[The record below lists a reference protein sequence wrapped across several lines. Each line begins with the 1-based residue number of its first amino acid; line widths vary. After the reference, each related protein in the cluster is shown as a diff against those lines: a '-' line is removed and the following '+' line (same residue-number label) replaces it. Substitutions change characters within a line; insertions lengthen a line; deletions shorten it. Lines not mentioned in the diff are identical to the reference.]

1 MTGSTDHE
9 IGALDRENS
18 AIMQISGYASSSS
31 SSSSDSGGGGG
42 GGIKV
47 SRLIASQ
54 APRRGAAMTQ
64 QHRRHSSP
72 SYRDVTHD
80 HREAWVASGG
90 GGTVT
95 ARRRMTRV
103 RCVLRVCYNVIDF
116 VCVCVCACVRACVRV
131 CVCVLSSTT
140 TKSWGLAKLD
150 PPPTHNISTD
160 RHQIYIN
167 DYIGDIDHPN
177 NLYPDP

>member
-31 SSSSDSGGGGG
+31 SNSSSDSGGGGG
-42 GGIKV
+42 GGSIKV

-72 SYRDVTHD
+72 SYRDVTHE
-80 HREAWVASGG
+80 HRDAWVASGG

-103 RCVLRVCYNVIDF
+103 RCVLRVGYNVIDF
-116 VCVCVCACVRACVRV
+116 ARARVRV
-131 CVCVLSSTT
+131 CVCVV
-140 TKSWGLAKLD
+140 KYDDQVMG
-150 PPPTHNISTD
+150 
-160 RHQIYIN
+160 
-167 DYIGDIDHPN
+167 IGKA
-177 NLYPDP
+177 

>member
-31 SSSSDSGGGGG
+31 SNSSSDSGGGGS
-42 GGIKV
+42 IKV

-54 APRRGAAMTQ
+54 APRRGTAMTQ

-80 HREAWVASGG
+80 HRDAWVVSGG

-95 ARRRMTRV
+95 
-103 RCVLRVCYNVIDF
+103 VC
-116 VCVCVCACVRACVRV
+116 V